1 MKKIRLRMQKDKI
14 DHAVYS
20 AYGSTLIGMI
30 ANAVLHSP
38 AVSALIGFA
47 LMFTIGLLKEF
58 VYDRHLNKGQFE
70 LYDIVANL
78 VGCVV
83 GLASVIAFNL
93 DTI

>member
-1 MKKIRLRMQKDKI
+1 MQKDKI

-20 AYGSTLIGMI
+20 AYGSTLIGMV

-58 VYDRHLNKGQFE
+58 VYDRKFNKGQFE
-70 LYDIVANL
+70 LYDIFANWIGCM
-78 VGCVV
+78 VGF
-83 GLASVIAFNL
+83 ASVIAFNL
-93 DTI
+93 GTI